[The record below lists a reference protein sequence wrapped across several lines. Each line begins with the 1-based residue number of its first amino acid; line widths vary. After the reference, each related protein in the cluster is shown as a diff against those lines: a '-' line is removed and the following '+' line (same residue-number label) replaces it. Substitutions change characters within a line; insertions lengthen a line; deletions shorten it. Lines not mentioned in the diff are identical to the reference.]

1 MITYLLHFSPLAHTG
16 IRFRIEVKFR
26 EGGLPSPFLCIH
38 KRKHALGLSTPD
50 QLYHRLSL
58 ISFHGRVFGVQ
69 RRAGVALKIAVSVVM
84 NGKAF
89 ALLSLPQR

>member
-1 MITYLLHFSPLAHTG
+1 MITYLLHFSPHAHT
-16 IRFRIEVKFR
+16 EVKFR
-26 EGGLPSPFLCIH
+26 EGGLPYPFPMCIH
-38 KRKHALGLSTPD
+38 KYKHAPN

-58 ISFHGRVFGVQ
+58 ISFHGRVFGAQ